1 MNTKKKKISIDF
13 LLPEYSL
20 LSRQAKANGQSNSCI
35 INELVGTF
43 LPLVPE
49 LKKELATYCADKYL
63 ECISELQRLSG
74 YESQDIAIV
83 ASQWKTLE
91 NYFHVN
97 VENLP
102 NTNMKKIQL
111 KDGYCIVPKDFVI
124 LGDIF
129 GRPEECLYAGVVESR
144 NSKTYGIPQFL
155 FFCNTKYAREYTDE
169 LEAKVYKECE
179 KVFPEFKKLYNM
191 QIDLKPEEENDEN
204 RIAEWDKAP
213 RFGMFHLV
221 EKGDPVYWNSL
232 NPNYNPPYGAMI
244 VRTQPVMDKEY
255 NR

>member
-1 MNTKKKKISIDF
+1 MNMNKKKKVSIDF
-13 LLPEYSL
+13 SLPEYDL
-20 LSRQAKANGQSNSCI
+20 LSRQAKAKGQSNSYI

-43 LPLVPE
+43 IPVVPE
-49 LKKELATYCADKYL
+49 IKKELATYCANKYL

-102 NTNMKKIQL
+102 NQNMKKIQL
-111 KDGYCIVPKDFVI
+111 KDGYCIVPKDFVV
-124 LGDIF
+124 LGDIC

-155 FFCNTKYAREYTDE
+155 FFCNVKYAREYTDE

-179 KVFPEFKKLYNM
+179 KVFPEFKKYYNM
-191 QIDLKPEEENDEN
+191 QIDLKPEEENN
-204 RIAEWDKAP
+204 LYKIAEWDKAP

-244 VRTQPVMDKEY
+244 VRTHSVMDEEI
-255 NR
+255 

>member
-49 LKKELATYCADKYL
+49 LKKYL